1 MNKFKL
7 LSIAL
12 LAFVGLGHAQELD
25 QANKAIDAEQFEK
38 AKSILKKVLVT
49 KPENGKSAFLLGN
62 IYLAQNIADS
72 AKIYFQ
78 KGLKAANDSKLNY
91 IGLGQLDLDNGN
103 LTAAQSNFDLA
114 TQEVKKKDIEPYIYL
129 GKAYMNANKP
139 DYTNALLV
147 LNKAKLLKP
156 QDAQLQLAL
165 GDAFY
170 GSKNQNEAYAA
181 YRNAFQIDP
190 TLIRARVQQGVLL
203 KGAKAYSEAIK
214 FLNEIEVSNPQ
225 YGPVYRELAE
235 TYYYWGANEPKK
247 YNEYIQKALS
257 YYEKYMS
264 LTDYSLTSRM
274 RHADFLI
281 LAKDYKALEAEALK
295 MKELDNV
302 NPRILR
308 YLGYAAYENGNSDAA
323 LKALESFIAIPTNKI
338 IARDYLY
345 LGLAKMKIAN
355 NRETKTIDVAGFDA
369 AVSFIKKSVE
379 MEITM
384 TNDLSEV
391 GKKLYEQKLYKEA
404 AAIYEIAVTNVNSK
418 NYLLD
423 NFYLGNSLYFDNTR
437 KEVVKPDPI
446 ALQKADLAFGNVIT
460 ASPATQDAYIFR
472 ARTNSLLENDEMAS
486 KYYLDYVNIALNKW
500 QKLISDTNNNLNAA
514 NKSIDDNFI
523 DLYKGTLKD
532 FNYTIYKDE
541 LDKDIQKFK
550 PKLIEAYNNVG
561 AFYANTDKV
570 KAKGYFAKTLAMDPV
585 NKYATES
592 LKMLK

>member
-12 LAFVGLGHAQELD
+12 LAFVGIGHAQDLD

-114 TQEVKKKDIEPYIYL
+114 TQEVKKKDIEPYVYV

-139 DYTNALLV
+139 DYTKALVV

-156 QDAQLQLAL
+156 QDAQLQLVL

-170 GSKNQNEAYAA
+170 GDKNQNEAYAA

-247 YNEYIQKALS
+247 YNEYIQKALA

-308 YLGYAAYENGNSDAA
+308 YLGYAAYENGNTDAA
-323 LKALESFIAIPTNKI
+323 LQALESFIATPTNKI

-345 LGLAKMKIAN
+345 LGLAKMK
-355 NRETKTIDVAGFDA
+355 K
-369 AVSFIKKSVE
+369 
-379 MEITM
+379 
-384 TNDLSEV
+384 
-391 GKKLYEQKLYKEA
+391 
-404 AAIYEIAVTNVNSK
+404 
-418 NYLLD
+418 
-423 NFYLGNSLYFDNTR
+423 
-437 KEVVKPDPI
+437 
-446 ALQKADLAFGNVIT
+446 
-460 ASPATQDAYIFR
+460 
-472 ARTNSLLENDEMAS
+472 
-486 KYYLDYVNIALNKW
+486 
-500 QKLISDTNNNLNAA
+500 A
-514 NKSIDDNFI
+514 NKSYH
-523 DLYKGTLKD
+523 L
-532 FNYTIYKDE
+532 TI
-541 LDKDIQKFK
+541 
-550 PKLIEAYNNVG
+550 
-561 AFYANTDKV
+561 
-570 KAKGYFAKTLAMDPV
+570 M
-585 NKYATES
+585 
-592 LKMLK
+592 M